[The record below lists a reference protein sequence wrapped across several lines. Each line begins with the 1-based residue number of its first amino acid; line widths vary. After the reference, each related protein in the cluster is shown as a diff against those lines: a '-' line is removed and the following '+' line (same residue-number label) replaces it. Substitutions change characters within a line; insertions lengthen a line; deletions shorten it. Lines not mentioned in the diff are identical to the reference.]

1 MGWVANMTP
10 LPDAERSKRVYTLL
24 QNLDLENVSQANLA
38 SVGDPISIEKL
49 NEDELRRLVL
59 VNLARLSVKGEWN
72 GLLTAASGGGGVEV
86 LGAEL
91 GSPSTYKH
99 WNVCAMPPYGSAKI
113 KSNGKTD
120 QKGMFFPFISP
131 QSGSLA
137 SMRMRINTAVAGG
150 GFFVGIY
157 SADENTFV
165 PKDLIGYAE
174 FATDSTGN
182 LEVTSFSSTITLTR
196 GTYYWMYS
204 NADSATTATNCV
216 FYANE
221 MATGTAV
228 PSLGGPYDTISTQP
242 VGVGL
247 RYSSNNTGTPESS
260 ITASDLEGSFPFGA
274 TQTGDPPTILLAW
287 T

>member
-1 MGWVANMTP
+1 MSP
-10 LPDAERSKRVYTLL
+10 LPDADKKSPRVYTLT
-24 QNLDLENVSQANLA
+24 QNTDLENLA
-38 SVGDPISIEKL
+38 FATMQSIGQPISIEEMS
-49 NEDELRRLVL
+49 EDELRRLVL
-59 VNLARLSVKGEWN
+59 VNLARLSVKGEWD
-72 GLLTAASGGGGVEV
+72 GLLTSSSGGGGVEV
-86 LGAEL
+86 LGAEMAN
-91 GSPSTYKH
+91 PSTYKH
-99 WNVCAMPPYGSAKI
+99 WNVCAMPPYGSSKI
-113 KSNGKTD
+113 KSNAKTD

-131 QSGSLA
+131 QSGALT

-157 SADENTFV
+157 SADENTFL
-165 PKDLIGYAE
+165 PKDLIGYGE

-182 LEVTSFSSTITLTR
+182 LEITSFSSTITLTR

-216 FYANE
+216 FYGNE

-228 PSLGGPYDTISTQP
+228 PSLGGPYDTITTSAQ
-242 VGVGL
+242 GIGL
-247 RYSSNNTGTPESS
+247 RYSSANTGTPESS
-260 ITASDLEGSFPFGA
+260 ITASDIEPSSPFGA

>member
-1 MGWVANMTP
+1 MSP
-10 LPDAERSKRVYTLL
+10 LPDADKKSPRVYTLT
-24 QNLDLENVSQANLA
+24 QNTDLENLA
-38 SVGDPISIEKL
+38 FATMQSIGQPISIEEMS
-49 NEDELRRLVL
+49 EDELRRLVL
-59 VNLARLSVKGEWN
+59 
-72 GLLTAASGGGGVEV
+72 
-86 LGAEL
+86 
-91 GSPSTYKH
+91 
-99 WNVCAMPPYGSAKI
+99 VCAMPPYGSAKV

-131 QSGSLA
+131 QSGALA

-157 SADENTFV
+157 SADENTFM